1 MSDKNIELEESS
13 VTANAKAGDPMPKID
28 NTVPGQ
34 TGSAEDLGGPLT
46 KPSPGTEETPGKKVY
61 AKASKVS
68 NVVNK
73 TGGTPDPMPTID
85 GSAPGQSG
93 VKEETEE
100 VEEISIDVT
109 QDVEA
114 LLQGE
119 EFSDEFKFKAA
130 TIFEAAVKAKV
141 VEEVEKIQKT
151 FEEKLQQEVAEV
163 KESVE
168 TRVESHLDYVAE
180 QWVKENQLAV
190 DTGLRSELSEEFIL
204 GLKGLFEQ
212 HYVDIPEDKYDVLGE
227 MSEKLD
233 EMEEKLNEQIETN
246 VGLNA
251 TLGTYIRNGAI
262 AEISEGLAQTQR
274 EKLASLA
281 EGVEFVSEE
290 SYREKIVTIK
300 ENYFPRT
307 QASSSEDLV
316 TEAQVIS
323 AEGPMA
329 AYAAALS
336 KWSN

>member
-1 MSDKNIELEESS
+1 MSEQNIELEESS

-46 KPSPGTEETPGKKVY
+46 KPSPGTEETPGKKVS

-73 TGGTPDPMPTID
+73 TGGAQDPMPTLQ
-85 GSAPGQSG
+85 GSAPGQKG

-100 VEEISIDVT
+100 VEEIKIDVA

-180 QWVKENQLAV
+180 QWIKENQLAV

-233 EMEEKLNEQIETN
+233 QMEVKLNEQIETN
-246 VGLNA
+246 VELNS
-251 TLGTYIRNGAI
+251 TLGTYIKNGVI
-262 AEISEGLAQTQR
+262 ADISEGLAQTQK

-300 ENYFPRT
+300 ENYFPKT

-316 TEAQVIS
+316 TETQVI
-323 AEGPMA
+323 AEEGPMA

-336 KWSN
+336 KWSK